1 MEQQQNQRPAPAG
14 RPRLTREQWLARR
27 RRKRLRLL
35 RNWVLFL
42 SACGMAV
49 GLMTGLILWLLPRAG
64 ALLGGSQQFEA
75 PSYDLSGYVCDPSDP
90 YLVLVNNNLPL
101 SAGPAPAAGRGA
113 PPPPPPPQPGP
124 APPPAR
130 RAGAVAYHAPGKQLQ
145 PAAAGAYRAMA
156 DAAGQ
161 VGIRLTLEGG
171 YQTAEQAKQDFDA
184 RKQGYLDGGMDDAQA
199 DARAASI
206 VPRPGCNERVTG
218 LAALILAEGYDTL
231 DTGFANTDAFRWLS
245 AYAADYGFIL
255 RWPEDR
261 QAATGM
267 VFQPWHWRY
276 VGVENARAI
285 AASGLSLEEFLAVN
299 QLA

>member
-1 MEQQQNQRPAPAG
+1 
-14 RPRLTREQWLARR
+14 
-27 RRKRLRLL
+27 
-35 RNWVLFL
+35 
-42 SACGMAV
+42 MAV

-101 SAGPAPAAGRGA
+101 SADPAPAL
-113 PPPPPPPQPGP
+113 
-124 APPPAR
+124 
-130 RAGAVAYHAPGKQLQ
+130 AVADDATGQQLEQ
-145 PAAAGAYRAMA
+145 AAAGAYRAMA